1 MTSIHCKN
9 KFGPSRSFPVTFE
22 LLQQWHDNADKVT
35 PLTAYLNAS
44 LRVLDG
50 LHKLRA
56 ATQDDC
62 SEQFHETNMSLLLGV
77 KASSEVLQKRVQGVI
92 ELVCIITFSRMILTP
107 KSSLTDGSQTARK

>member
-9 KFGPSRSFPVTFE
+9 EFGPSRSFPVTFE

-44 LRVLDG
+44 LRILDE
-50 LHKLRA
+50 LRKLRA

-62 SEQFHETNMSLLLGV
+62 WEQFHETNMSLLLGV

-92 ELVCIITFSRMILTP
+92 ELVCFVSFSRMVMTP
-107 KSSLTDGSQTARK
+107 KSSLTDGFQTACK